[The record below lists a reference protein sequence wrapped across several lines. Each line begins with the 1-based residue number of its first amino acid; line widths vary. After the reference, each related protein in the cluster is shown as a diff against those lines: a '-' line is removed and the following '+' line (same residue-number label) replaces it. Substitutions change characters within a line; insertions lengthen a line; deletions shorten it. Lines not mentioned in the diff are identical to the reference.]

1 VQNIRL
7 FIAIELDDASKE
19 FVTRLQRDL
28 ARASSSANLTA
39 RQNLHMTLAFLGETD
54 EARLPQVCASM
65 DRIHAPAFRLSIA
78 RVGCFSRHGAD
89 LWWVG
94 VDGGS
99 ALRAIRTELAHHL
112 EESRVWFDPKPFT
125 PHLTIAREVRLKEER
140 QRPVLMSTTQCI
152 ETEVRSLS
160 LMLSSRVAGKL
171 TYTCLHQK
179 KLL

>member
-1 VQNIRL
+1 MRL
-7 FIAIELDDASKE
+7 FIAIELDDAGKE
-19 FVTRLQRDL
+19 FVTHLQRDL
-28 ARASSSANLTA
+28 ARVSSSANLTA
-39 RQNLHMTLAFLGETD
+39 RQNLHVTLAFLGETD

-65 DRIHAPAFRLSIA
+65 DRVHASAFCLSIA
-78 RVGCFSRHGAD
+78 RVGCFSRQGAD

-99 ALRAIRTELAHHL
+99 ALHAIRTNLAHEL
-112 EESRVWFDPKPFT
+112 QESGLWFDPKPFT

-140 QRPVLMSTTQCI
+140 QRSVLMSMTQHR
-152 ETEVRSLS
+152 EMEVTSLS
-160 LMLSSRVAGKL
+160 LMLSSHIAGKH